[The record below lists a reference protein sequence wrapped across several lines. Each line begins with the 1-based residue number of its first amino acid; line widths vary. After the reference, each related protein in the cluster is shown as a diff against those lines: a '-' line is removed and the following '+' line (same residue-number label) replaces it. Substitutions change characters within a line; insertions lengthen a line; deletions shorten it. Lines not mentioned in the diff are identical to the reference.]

1 MDLKK
6 YFLSFVAVLVFSTFA
21 DSAPIVND
29 IKGELVHGNEITISG
44 NGFGSKPN
52 AEPLRFETFEKNDS
66 GRASIVGNTVTSEIS
81 WWEGR
86 GGNVNGYPKDPTISN
101 LKKRH
106 LFSGRTAAV
115 RLERKNNI
123 DFVAQ
128 MAWKNNIGFN
138 ATGKIY
144 VNIWLYWKWVEN
156 PVYND
161 SGGRYYQVK
170 AWNIDTEVAPNGA
183 PVRPY
188 ISQWANFYYD
198 KKYTQSY
205 HRNGRVDHPD
215 QSFYHDNDTIPPLM
229 DGWINIILLS
239 LPGTN
244 DPTARI
250 KDGLRTIMA
259 SHYNFSEAYQ
269 VKTEAYVNYL
279 DDITK
284 GVNSIDAF
292 KFGWYLG
299 KNLKTGSMTLYWDDI
314 YLDNSWARV
323 EIGDKA
329 DYDSCTHREIQVPSS
344 WSENS
349 TTVTVNQGSFINGKP
364 LYLYVVDADGNVND
378 RGYPI
383 VFGDNGAADPLPTR
397 TREDVEI
404 IPPRGLKVLGF
415 YDQGSPQ

>member
-1 MDLKK
+1 MELKK
-6 YFLSFVAVLVFSTFA
+6 YFLSFAAVLVFSSFA
-21 DSAPIVND
+21 DSAPIIND

-52 AEPLRFETFEKNDS
+52 AKPLRFETFEKNDS
-66 GRASIVGNTVTSEIS
+66 GRESIVGNTVTSEIA

-101 LKKRH
+101 LKRRH
-106 LFSGRTAAV
+106 PFSRRTAAV

-123 DFVAQ
+123 GIVQQ
-128 MAWKNNIGFN
+128 MAWKNNIGFK

-144 VNIWLYWKWVEN
+144 VNAWVYWKWVEN

-170 AWNIDTEVAPNGA
+170 AWDIDTEVAPNGA

-188 ISQWANFYYD
+188 VSQWANFYND
-198 KKYTQSY
+198 KYTQSY
-205 HRNGRVDHPD
+205 HRNGRANHPD
-215 QSFYHDNDTIPPLM
+215 QSFYHDNDTIPPFM

-239 LPGTN
+239 FPGTN

-259 SHYNFSEAYQ
+259 SHYNFSQAYQ
-269 VKTEAYVNYL
+269 VKTEANENYL
-279 DDITK
+279 DDIMQK
-284 GVNSIDAF
+284 GDNPIDAF

-299 KNLKTGSMTLYWDDI
+299 KNLNTGSMTLYWDDI

-329 DYDSCTHREIQVPSS
+329 YYNSCTHREIQIPSS
-344 WSENS
+344 WSENLI
-349 TTVTVNQGSFINGKP
+349 TINVNQGSFVNGKP
-364 LYLYVVDADGNVND
+364 LYLYVVDAGGSVNNQ
-378 RGYPI
+378 GYPI
-383 VFGDNGAADPLPTR
+383 IFGDGGHVGPSPPSSGGEN
-397 TREDVEI
+397 EI
-404 IPPRGLKVLGF
+404 HAPERFKNF
-415 YDQGSPQ
+415 